1 MGSASILVIRTFSDW
16 KCLHHTFCTQIRINK
31 RPAAVLVLASLL
43 AWVLEASSE
52 PLTTSRA
59 IVWYLISLAFLPVCA
74 FHPPVGQASVVNTL
88 FVHQFRMEAVERI
101 LLCMPECRVSPVL
114 ARMNQSMR
122 GCAKIGNFLRVKIQ
136 AFWLLGNILRCSK
149 AVLIGIR
156 SKTLPIF
163 SHKFM
168 YCIVFLNVSFSIFRW
183 SAMASPGHARRWRI
197 ANPSLPAIRFID
209 HAHNGL

>member
-1 MGSASILVIRTFSDW
+1 MQRYSRDAQLEIEWVAIECADYRVYSGLINWWLKMGSASILVIRTFSDW

-74 FHPPVGQASVVNTL
+74 FHPPIGQASVVNTL

-122 GCAKIGNFLRVKIQ
+122 ECAKIANFLRVKIQ

-163 SHKFM
+163 SHKF
-168 YCIVFLNVSFSIFRW
+168 
-183 SAMASPGHARRWRI
+183 I
-197 ANPSLPAIRFID
+197 AF
-209 HAHNGL
+209 G

>member
-74 FHPPVGQASVVNTL
+74 FHPPIGQASVVNTL

-149 AVLIGIR
+149 AVLIGIW
-156 SKTLPIF
+156 SKAFPIF
-163 SHKFM
+163 SHTFMCEFRDNSRQKKCKFHEK
-168 YCIVFLNVSFSIFRW
+168 V
-183 SAMASPGHARRWRI
+183 
-197 ANPSLPAIRFID
+197 
-209 HAHNGL
+209 